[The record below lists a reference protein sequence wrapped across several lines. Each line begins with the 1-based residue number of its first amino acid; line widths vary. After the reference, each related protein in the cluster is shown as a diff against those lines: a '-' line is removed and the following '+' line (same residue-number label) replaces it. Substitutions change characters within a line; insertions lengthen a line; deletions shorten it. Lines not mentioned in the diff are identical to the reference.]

1 MDWKQNLVEDDAGVR
16 DVLVNGRRVAVLGIR
31 SERHAHKPAYAVPHY
46 LQGHGY
52 DIVPV
57 SVHGEQGPILGQPV
71 YTAVADV
78 PGAVDVVDVFRRPED
93 IDGHVA
99 DLLAKKPRAV
109 WFQLGIRNDAAA
121 EQLARA
127 GIRVVQDRCMKLEVM
142 KLEQEREESASPGAP
157 A

>member
-1 MDWKQNLVEDDAGVR
+1 MDWKDNLVEDDAGVQE
-16 DVLVNGRRVAVLGIR
+16 VLASGRRVAVLGIR
-31 SERHAHKPAYAVPHY
+31 SESHAHKPAYAVPHY
-46 LQGHGY
+46 LQAHGY

-57 SVHGEQGPILGQPV
+57 SVHGEKGPILGQPV

-99 DLLAKKPRAV
+99 DLLAKKPRVV

-121 EQLARA
+121 EKLARA

-142 KLEQEREESASPGAP
+142 KREQEQASVAP